1 MSKKKSNKKKK
12 DYSGLIYMLSA
23 VITLIIHHFFI
34 SKINIHPTFQ
44 VAIDLLILT
53 ILSGVTIN
61 ALYPDL

>member
-1 MSKKKSNKKKK
+1 
-12 DYSGLIYMLSA
+12 MLSA